1 MSSASLDF
9 RPVEAR
15 LRELEAADRFSG
27 VVAVRRGDDDLLTGA
42 FGQASRTWNIP
53 MAPEMRFDSASITK
67 VFTAVATL
75 QLVER
80 GAFGLDTSAIEYLG
94 LAETGISTAVT
105 PYHLL
110 THTSGIADDADE
122 EAGERYEDLFRE
134 RPNYALVETV
144 DFLPQF
150 VGKPPNFPPGTGC
163 RYCNAGYLLLGL
175 MIERASGESFRQ
187 YVTDHVFAAADMAS
201 SGFFRM
207 DVVEPD
213 VAEAVEPIEDE
224 EGRVVGWRRNIY
236 SYPPVGGPDGGAYVT
251 VEDLLRFHAAVT
263 EGRLLGPVLT
273 ADLLSPKERHS
284 TTGGRTRMM
293 GFGFEFETDPD
304 GLVRSYWKEGA
315 NVGTSGILQ
324 HYPAHDLT
332 VAILAVGE
340 DAAWEPSKAVDEAV
354 RAACLP

>member
-1 MSSASLDF
+1 
-9 RPVEAR
+9 
-15 LRELEAADRFSG
+15 
-27 VVAVRRGDDDLLTGA
+27 
-42 FGQASRTWNIP
+42 
-53 MAPEMRFDSASITK
+53 MAPGMRFDSASITK

-75 QLVER
+75 QLVES
-80 GAFGLDTSAIEYLG
+80 GAFDLDTSAVEYLG
-94 LAETGISTAVT
+94 LERTGISAAVT

-122 EAGERYEDLFRE
+122 EAGERYEHLFRE

-163 RYCNAGYLLLGL
+163 RYCNAGYVLLGL
-175 MIERASGESFRQ
+175 MIERASGRTFRQ
-187 YVTDHVFAAADMAS
+187 YVTEHVFARAAMAS

-213 VAEAVEPIEDE
+213 IAEGVEAIEDN
-224 EGRVVGWRRNIY
+224 EGRVIGWRRNIY
-236 SYPPVGGPDGGAYVT
+236 SYPPIGGPDGGAYVT
-251 VEDLLRFHAAVT
+251 VEDLLRFHSAVT

-284 TTGGRTRMM
+284 TKGGRTRMM

-304 GLVRSYWKEGA
+304 GFVRSYWKEGA

-324 HYPAHDLT
+324 HYPAQGLT
-332 VAILAVGE
+332 VAVLAVGE
-340 DAAWEPSKAVDEAV
+340 DAAWEPSKAIDEAV
-354 RAACLP
+354 LAARPL

>member
-1 MSSASLDF
+1 MSSRSLDL

-15 LRELEAADRFSG
+15 LRELEAAGRFSG
-27 VVAVRRGDDDLLTGA
+27 VVEVRRGDHDVLSGA
-42 FGQASRTWNIP
+42 FGYASRTWDIP

-75 QLVER
+75 QLVES
-80 GAFGLDTSAIEYLG
+80 GAFDLETSAIEYLELDG
-94 LAETGISTAVT
+94 TGISTAVT

-134 RPNYALVETV
+134 RPNYGLVDTA

-187 YVTDHVFAAADMAS
+187 YVTDHVFGAADMAS
-201 SGFFRM
+201 AGFFRM
-207 DVVEPD
+207 DVVEPH
-213 VAEAVEPIEDE
+213 VAEAVEPIEDD
-224 EGRVVGWRRNIY
+224 EGRVIGWRRNIY

-284 TTGGRTRMM
+284 TRDGRTHMM
-293 GFGFEFETDPD
+293 GFGFEFDTDPD
-304 GLVRSYWKEGA
+304 GFVRSYWKEGA

-324 HYPAHDLT
+324 HYPAQNLT

-340 DAAWEPSKAVDEAV
+340 DAAWEPSNAIDDAV
-354 RAACLP
+354 RAACLS